1 MTDFAEI
8 LFRPFVDFKKV
19 LSDFPVTLAFFIGF
33 IGMLVSQDIVIGF
46 KVFGLALAL
55 EAVIYVLTFGSF
67 YGKGGQKKKLNI
79 RS

>member
-8 LFRPFVDFKKV
+8 VFRPFVDFKGI
-19 LSDFPVTLAFFIGF
+19 LSDFPITFAVFIGF
-33 IGMLVSQDIVIGF
+33 ISTLMTQDIVFGF
-46 KVFGLALAL
+46 KVFGLILAA
-55 EAVIYVLTFGSF
+55 EAVLYVLTFGKF